1 MIYIEGVT
9 DKPKKPEHILSEK
22 YHLSVPVIR
31 SIIKSPFEFSKE
43 VMLGMYPYK
52 TITIDNFGIFS
63 LRGFYYTDGP
73 GYDYITDYHSAKEA
87 KRKRATF
94 FKARRAMLR
103 TGRRTREIYV
113 EPELLSRW

>member
-9 DKPKKPEHILSEK
+9 DRPKKPEHILAEK
-22 YHLSVPVIR
+22 YKLSIPVIR
-31 SIIKSPFEFSKE
+31 NIIKSPFEFSKE

-52 TITIDNFGIFS
+52 IITIKNFGAFS

-73 GYDYITDYHSAKEA
+73 GYDYITDYHSAKEE
-87 KRKRATF
+87 KRKRAAF

-103 TGRRTREIYV
+103 SGRRNNSMYV
-113 EPELLSRW
+113 EPELLSKW